1 MSVYNETERNQK
13 SMRIGQVSRKYN
25 IPTDTIYYY
34 IRYGLLVPPR
44 PNSQYYFDDQTLRD
58 LDLVLELKEMDFS
71 LPEIHRILS
80 LQRIS
85 GLTDEE
91 DVREVIRMYSE
102 KRAVCVAERL
112 RREKM
117 IEKMDSRIQELTQK
131 IARQESHIGL
141 PIRMLELLCCP
152 KCGGTL
158 QISDVDMNLCY
169 IFQGELECECGY
181 HAQVRE
187 GILLTPNK
195 NTNKDDKPDV
205 NRELYKD
212 LPPSL
217 ISLFQRSYNWMV
229 KKLETIELK
238 DKVVMETYVNAWFF
252 MHNHQQYL
260 EKDGK
265 YIVVDK
271 YPETLAMYKKII
283 EQQNYQL
290 DILYIA
296 DSSTNLPLKKE
307 CVDVNL
313 DFFAANEHNFYR
325 DTFIY
330 EDFRPYYHKNTQML
344 GTYFYFE
351 NGPKSIREYLKCYS
365 EAYKWNFSRQYFIEE
380 MKKSGYR
387 INESE
392 DCGFT
397 TDSGNNLGFGFHV
410 KGEKMHLM
418 PYLAELI

>member
-1 MSVYNETERNQK
+1 
-13 SMRIGQVSRKYN
+13 MRIGQVSRKYN
-25 IPTDTIYYY
+25 IAVDTVYYY

-58 LDLVLELKEMDFS
+58 LELVLELKEMDFS

-85 GLTDEE
+85 GLTDEQ
-91 DVREVIRMYSE
+91 DVQEVIQMYTE
-102 KRAVCVAERL
+102 KRTECVAERL

-131 IARQESHIGL
+131 VSKTDVHIGL
-141 PIRMLELLCCP
+141 PIRMLDLLCCP

-158 QISDVDMNLCY
+158 QVSDVDMNLAY
-169 IFQGELECECGY
+169 IFQGELRCQCGY
-181 HAQVRE
+181 GAKVRD

-229 KKLETIELK
+229 KRLENIDLK
-238 DKVVMETYVNAWFF
+238 NKVVMETYVNAWFF

-260 EKDGK
+260 DKEGK

-271 YPETLAMYKKII
+271 YPETLGMYKKII

-296 DSSTNLPLKKE
+296 DSSTNLPLKTG
-307 CVDVNL
+307 CVDVNI
-313 DFFAANEHNFYR
+313 DFFAANEHNFYK
-325 DTFIY
+325 DTFLY
-330 EDFRPYYHKNTQML
+330 ADLKSYFHKNSQML

-351 NGPKSIREYLKCYS
+351 NGAKSMRAYMSNYS
-365 EAYKWNFSRQYFIEE
+365 EAYIRNFSRQYFAEE
-380 MKKSGYR
+380 MKRNGFQ
-387 INESE
+387 IQECE

-397 TDSGNNLGFGFHV
+397 TDSGNNLGFGFHE

-418 PYLAELI
+418 PYRADFE

>member
-1 MSVYNETERNQK
+1 
-13 SMRIGQVSRKYN
+13 MRIGQVSRKYN
-25 IPTDTIYYY
+25 IAVDTIYYY

-58 LDLVLELKEMDFS
+58 LELVLEMKEMDFS
-71 LPEIHRILS
+71 LPEVHRILS

-85 GLTDEE
+85 GLTDQQ
-91 DVREVIRMYSE
+91 DVQEVIQMYTD
-102 KRAVCVAERL
+102 KRAECVAERL

-117 IEKMDSRIQELTQK
+117 IEKMDARIQELTQK
-131 IARQESHIGL
+131 ISKLETHIGL
-141 PIRMLELLCCP
+141 PIRMLDLLCCP
-152 KCGGTL
+152 KCSGTL
-158 QISDVDMNLCY
+158 QISDVDMNLEY
-169 IFQGELECECGY
+169 IFRGELKCECGY
-181 HAQVRE
+181 SAKVRD

-195 NTNKDDKPDV
+195 NVNNDDKPDV

-229 KKLETIELK
+229 KRLESIELK
-238 DKVVMETYVNAWFF
+238 NKVVMETYINAWFF

-260 EKDGK
+260 DKEGK

-271 YPETLAMYKKII
+271 YPETLGMYKKII

-296 DSSTNLPLKKE
+296 DSSTNLPLKRG
-307 CVDVNL
+307 CVDVNI
-313 DFFAANEHNFYR
+313 DFFAANEHNFYK

-330 EDFRPYYHKNTQML
+330 EDFRKYYHKNTQML

-351 NGPKSIREYLKCYS
+351 NGLKSMKEYLRYYS
-365 EAYKWNFSRQYFIEE
+365 EAYSRNFSRQYFLEE
-380 MKKSGYR
+380 MKKNGYR
-387 INESE
+387 LCASE

-418 PYLAELI
+418 PYLAELEKT